1 MQSVLVYHGLL
12 SVVKN
17 FDSDFVITNVENK
30 LNSKYVIEEKGG
42 EETKEWIITFNKSIV
57 NPIVDEMKVIE
68 KMKEVLKEEFS
79 KPFSLTLHPYG
90 LLELKRDVADNHIS
104 KMRLIMENMMKI
116 LDGLRN
122 DIYDIV
128 KRVQNSPP
136 LFSMGKFSPSSISVG
151 SNISLDRIYGSLES
165 SLDTVLNDAVLAIKH
180 GLIKATNEIKSASR
194 LVSIE
199 VNRVG
204 QNGLEKALERSH
216 TMLEKCEFV
225 KQKTSQLSHV
235 LNDENGILLSVRSQC
250 NLIQYKLDYISNKIE
265 GVLKK
270 YGEHATLTG
279 IYWTGLGIGV
289 SSLITGLVSLSTPS
303 NAILPLII
311 GVGFTIPSSILVLK
325 NNPKKKILE
334 KIEKIQTDELKS
346 LNSEMEEI

>member
-1 MQSVLVYHGLL
+1 MSSALVYNGLL

-17 FDSDFVITNVENK
+17 FDSEFVIRNVENK
-30 LNSKYVIEEKGG
+30 LNSKYVIEEEGS
-42 EETKEWIITFNKSIV
+42 EQTKKWAITFSKNIV

-68 KMKEVLKEEFS
+68 KMKEVLKEELS
-79 KPFSLTLHPYG
+79 KPFSLILYPYG
-90 LLELKRDVADNHIS
+90 LLELKRDVDDNHIS
-104 KMRLIMENMMKI
+104 KLRLIMENMIKI

-128 KRVQNSPP
+128 KQVQNSPP
-136 LFSMGKFSPSSISVG
+136 LFSMKEFSPSNISVG
-151 SNISLDRIYGSLES
+151 VNSSLDRIYGSLES

-180 GLIKATNEIKSASR
+180 GLIKATDEIKNASR

-199 VNRVG
+199 VNRIG
-204 QNGLEKALERSH
+204 QNGLEETLERSH
-216 TMLEKCEFV
+216 AMLEKCEFV
-225 KQKTSQLSHV
+225 KQKTSQLSHI
-235 LNDENGILLSVRSQC
+235 LDDENGILLSVRSQC

-265 GVLKK
+265 NVLKK

-289 SSLITGLVSLSTPS
+289 SSLITGIVSLGTPT
-303 NAILPLII
+303 NVLLPIII

-325 NNPKKKILE
+325 NNPKRKILE
-334 KIEKIQTDELKS
+334 KIEKIQTTELKS
-346 LNSEMEEI
+346 LSSEIGEV